1 MYDVFSM
8 LGGLLSINHELS
20 QAFNLTGGRKVCV
33 RRVER
38 EEVGVDLMELRFKVC
53 VVHIKLHNH
62 IVCRLLPSNLNL
74 SSTAIV

>member
-8 LGGLLSINHELS
+8 LGGPLSINHELS

-62 IVCRLLPSNLNL
+62 IVCH
-74 SSTAIV
+74 I

>member
-1 MYDVFSM
+1 MYVVISM
-8 LGGLLSINHELS
+8 SGGPLSINHELS

-38 EEVGVDLMELRFKVC
+38 EEVGVDLMELRFKVR

-62 IVCRLLPSNLNL
+62 ITRACRTLWGR
-74 SSTAIV
+74 A